1 MFVRPATL
9 ADLLTIVEF
18 NRRLALETEAITL
31 SVEVLT
37 HGVRAALLDPHKAR
51 YFVAEIGGR
60 VVGQI
65 MHTREWSDWRNGHIW
80 WLQSVYVA
88 EEFRR
93 SGVFRSLVEHLRA
106 EAQSSPDVVG
116 LRLYVEKHN
125 DRAAATYDRLG
136 LPEAGYV
143 VREQIWRS
151 WESGE
156 RPASAGW
163 WSDDRRPQE
172 PSG

>member
-1 MFVRPATL
+1 MLVRSATL
-9 ADLLTIVEF
+9 DDLPTIVEF

-37 HGVRAALLDPHKAR
+37 QGVRAALLDPHKAR
-51 YFVAEIGGR
+51 YFVAEVEGH

-93 SGVFRSLVEHLRA
+93 AGVFRSLVEHLRT
-106 EAQSSPDVVG
+106 EAQAAPDVVG
-116 LRLYVEKHN
+116 LRLYVEEHN

-151 WESGE
+151 WKSE
-156 RPASAGW
+156 
-163 WSDDRRPQE
+163 
-172 PSG
+172 